1 MRFIYGSI
9 AVLIMTAV
17 SFAQQDAGQ
26 SPDQKA
32 QATTGTGQKTVVGCI
47 AYGAPSG
54 FILKADSGEMI
65 PLRTTRDL
73 SPYVGKKV
81 QIQATWTRTGV
92 TMSEGETG
100 QEGGSPGAKP
110 GAKGAPMTFA
120 GAVRMQF
127 KGKVL
132 GDCK

>member
-1 MRFIYGSI
+1 MRLIYWSV
-9 AVLIMTAV
+9 AVLLMTAV
-17 SFAQQDAGQ
+17 SFAQEG
-26 SPDQKA
+26 DQKA
-32 QATTGTGQKTVVGCI
+32 QATEGTGQKTVTGCI

-54 FILKADSGEMI
+54 FILKTDAGEMI

-81 QIQATWTRTGV
+81 QIQASWTRTGI
-92 TMSEGETG
+92 TMAEGETG
-100 QEGGSPGAKP
+100 QEGSGAEAKP
-110 GAKGAPMTFA
+110 GVKAPMTFA
-120 GAVRMQF
+120 GAMRMQY

>member
-17 SFAQQDAGQ
+17 SFAQQGAGQ

-32 QATTGTGQKTVVGCI
+32 QVTQGTGQKTVVGCV

-54 FILKADSGEMI
+54 FILKSDDGNI
-65 PLRTTRDL
+65 IRLRTDRDL
-73 SPYVGKKV
+73 SAYVGKKV
-81 QIQATWTRTGV
+81 QIQASWTRTGITV
-92 TMSEGETG
+92 AEGETG
-100 QEGGSPGAKP
+100 QEAGGSEAKP
-110 GAKGAPMTFA
+110 GAKGAPATFA

-127 KGKVL
+127 KGKVI

>member
-1 MRFIYGSI
+1 MRPIYWFV
-9 AVLIMTAV
+9 AVLMITAV
-17 SFAQQDAGQ
+17 SFAQE
-26 SPDQKA
+26 SDQKA
-32 QATTGTGQKTVVGCI
+32 QATMGSGQKTVVGCV

-54 FILKADSGEMI
+54 FILKTDSGEMV

-81 QIQATWTRTGV
+81 QIQATWTRSGI
-92 TMSEGETG
+92 TMAEGETG
-100 QEGGSPGAKP
+100 QEGTGSEAKP
-110 GAKGAPMTFA
+110 GAKAPMTFG
-120 GAVRMQF
+120 GAIRMQY